1 MIDYVVFE
9 KKADEDRPAWTLD
22 LVKEFCEDQKYDVDT
37 FEDSPLFVVVKM
49 KTASDDTEKK
59 YRHLEL
65 TSTVSFLIRD
75 DPSLDEFLEP
85 EIPKHHPMTF
95 CRKETVQIEEIGD
108 SKEEE
113 PFFYS

>member
-1 MIDYVVFE
+1 MIDYVLFE
-9 KKADEDRPAWTLD
+9 KKPEEDRPAWTLD
-22 LVKEFCEDQKYDVDT
+22 LVKEFCEDQKYDVAS
-37 FEDSPLFVVVKM
+37 FEDSPVFIVAKM
-49 KTASDDTEKK
+49 TTASEDTDKK

-65 TSTVSFLIRD
+65 TATVSFILRD

-95 CRKETVQIEEIGD
+95 CREEKATIEEIGD

-113 PFFYS
+113 PFHYA

>member
-9 KKADEDRPAWTLD
+9 KKPDEHISAWTLEK
-22 LVKEFCEDQKYDVDT
+22 VKDFCEEQKYEVDSY
-37 FEDSPLFVVVKM
+37 EDSAVFIVAKM
-49 KTASDDTEKK
+49 TSAKEDGERN

-65 TSTVSFLIRD
+65 TGNLSVLIRD

-85 EIPKHHPMTF
+85 EIPKHHPMTQA
-95 CRKETVQIEEIGD
+95 RVETVRIEEIGD

-113 PFFYS
+113 FKYF